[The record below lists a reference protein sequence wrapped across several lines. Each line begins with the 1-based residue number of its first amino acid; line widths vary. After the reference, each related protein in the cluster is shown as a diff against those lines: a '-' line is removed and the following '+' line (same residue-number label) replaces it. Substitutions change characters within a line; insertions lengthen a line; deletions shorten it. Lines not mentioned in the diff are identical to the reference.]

1 RAAGPQLTA
10 LPARAA
16 PPVGPPLAS
25 TGEYAGER
33 PAIRPA
39 FCVGRAMI
47 RQSAHQLEEDLMD
60 HEIETVT
67 EYPATVVG
75 YFEERAPAEAALAEL
90 EQMDFGPLGEGFE
103 KANIFYRDV
112 PGQAIVSG
120 EKRTRQNADQEEIEN
135 LPGDVA
141 VVARGK

>member
-1 RAAGPQLTA
+1 
-10 LPARAA
+10 
-16 PPVGPPLAS
+16 
-25 TGEYAGER
+25 
-33 PAIRPA
+33 
-39 FCVGRAMI
+39 
-47 RQSAHQLEEDLMD
+47 MD

-141 VVARGK
+141 VVARGKQEKLVSAIQVLESHGAYKVSRYGSAPIAHVE